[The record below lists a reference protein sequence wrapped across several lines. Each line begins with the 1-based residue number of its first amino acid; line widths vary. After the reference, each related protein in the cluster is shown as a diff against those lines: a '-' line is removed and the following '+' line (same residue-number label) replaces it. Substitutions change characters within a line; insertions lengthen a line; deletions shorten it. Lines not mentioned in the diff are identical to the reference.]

1 MTSLLKAV
9 VEVVVYIIFGAALA
23 GVILLAVGF
32 ISWNF
37 SYYNPWFVVRI
48 GAALGF
54 VIGFIRAWWIVRL
67 NK

>member
-37 SYYNPWFVVRI
+37 YRI
-48 GAALGF
+48 N
-54 VIGFIRAWWIVRL
+54 IYRTCS
-67 NK
+67 